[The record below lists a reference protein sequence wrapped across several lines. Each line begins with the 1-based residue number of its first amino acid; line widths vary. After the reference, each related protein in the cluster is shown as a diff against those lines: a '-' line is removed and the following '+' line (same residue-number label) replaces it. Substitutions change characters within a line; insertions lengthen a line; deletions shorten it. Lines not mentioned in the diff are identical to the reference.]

1 MDISISLGSATNAA
15 ERPLIIVA
23 VRLIFVNNIMTLEVL
38 LKIVVGPIALL
49 VYLILQLT
57 MTPDSAYILLDAVFV
72 KVQSLK
78 FLSKPA
84 NWR

>member
-1 MDISISLGSATNAA
+1 MDISLSFGSATNAA

-38 LKIVVGPIALL
+38 LKIVVGPIAHL